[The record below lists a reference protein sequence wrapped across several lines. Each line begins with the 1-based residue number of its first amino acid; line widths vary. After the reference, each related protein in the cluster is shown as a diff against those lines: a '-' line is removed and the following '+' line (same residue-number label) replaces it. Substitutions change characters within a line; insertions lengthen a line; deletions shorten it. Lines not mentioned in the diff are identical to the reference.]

1 MAGILLQPFMPEK
14 SAELLDLL
22 RVDAADRSK
31 RRFSAASYGADL
43 DYGRD
48 VEKTKKILFPPLIV
62 ED

>member
-1 MAGILLQPFMPEK
+1 MPEK